1 MRRITYDKI
10 RRAFEERGY
19 KLLSTEDVNCNT
31 KLAYICLKHQ
41 NMGIQYIDWAHFSR
55 GKGCKYCGQENKRN
69 GREKNL
75 EDYNAK
81 ELVESKGLEFVKI
94 TRENSKL
101 CIYYI
106 CPKHRYAGIQK
117 TSLESIRRMTVGC
130 PYCIGRNKT
139 TESFKKELFNINP
152 NIRVKGEYIDAK
164 TPIECECL
172 IDHTIWFPIP
182 NRVLCGYGCPE
193 CGRIASN
200 KNSTKSN
207 DMFVCQL
214 NAINPDIIPLQ
225 EYIQAK
231 IPIWVMCKKCGYKW
245 QATPDHLLHSGCCPE
260 CSATPNEI
268 KLGNILTD
276 LGYTIERQKKYDDCR
291 DQLPLPFDIYIQELN
306 ILVEYDGEQHYM
318 PVNFGGI
325 SDEEAEENLLKVQY
339 HDAIKNEYCKNHDIP
354 LIRVPYWEKH
364 NIKEFIIMQLNQYV
378 DFTYQNNYIVNN

>member
-1 MRRITYDKI
+1 MKKLTYDEI

-19 KLLSTEDVNCNT
+19 KLLSTEYANCST

-41 NMGIQYIDWAHFSR
+41 NMGVQYIDWAHFSR
-55 GKGCKYCGQENKRN
+55 GQGCKYCGQENKRS

-94 TRENSKL
+94 TRENSQL

-106 CPKHRYAGIQK
+106 CPKHRYVGVQK

-139 TESFKKELFNINP
+139 TESFKKELFDINP
-152 NIRVKGEYIDAK
+152 SIRVKGEYVDAK

-172 IDHTIWFPIP
+172 IDHTIWSPIP
-182 NRVLCGYGCPE
+182 NRMLRGCGCPE

-207 DMFVCQL
+207 DIFVAQL
-214 NAINPDIIPLQ
+214 NDANPDILPLQ

-231 IPIWVMCKKCGYKW
+231 ISIWVMCKKCGHQW
-245 QATPDHLLHSGCCPE
+245 LATPDNLLHGGCCLE
-260 CSATPNEI
+260 CSATPNEK
-268 KLGNILTD
+268 KLGDILIQY
-276 LGYTIERQKKYDDCR
+276 GFKIERQKKYNNCR
-291 DQLPLPFDIYIQELN
+291 DKLPLPFDIYLLEYN
-306 ILVEYDGEQHYM
+306 ILIEYDGEQHYH

-325 SDEEAEENLLKVQY
+325 SYEDAYDNFIKTQY
-339 HDAIKNEYCKNHDIP
+339 HDSIKTQYCNDNNIP
-354 LIRVPYWEKH
+354 LIRVPYWEK
-364 NIKEFIIMQLNQYV
+364 NNLEEFIVLQLQRYISHNKMV
-378 DFTYQNNYIVNN
+378 IVNN